1 MVSDNG
7 GLNQVKS
14 TDGGK
19 SLGAGCILMVKSTGL
34 DVKYERVKSIPKV
47 LA

>member
-14 TDGGK
+14 TDGK
-19 SLGAGCILMVKSTGL
+19 SLDPGCILMVKSTGL
-34 DVKYERVKSIPKV
+34 DVKYERVKNIPKV